1 MAACRL
7 GSGLEGGVIVGV
19 DDGEYA
25 SFAYKSSI
33 GAEGLV
39 QYIGMIL
46 SQDKLLFVRR
56 QRSSR
61 RPCLEGNMGR

>member
-25 SFAYKSSI
+25 SFAYKLSI
-33 GAEGLV
+33 GAEGSV

-46 SQDKLLFVRR
+46 SQDKAVVCTTTEKLPATVF
-56 QRSSR
+56 
-61 RPCLEGNMGR
+61 GR